1 MLALDLA
8 LHRLDPRQWHAGW
21 RLLVPPRLLLR
32 PRWALAIV
40 EGTPPALLRLIIA
53 GHDATGTVANAPHLP
68 GLDHSSLA
76 AWAASLGVGALI
88 VLDRRVIAELSAD
101 IERQLSLEQ
110 DLVEQ
115 GLIAWRAVKRR
126 VGRGI
131 WTEPP
136 LLEMLPTPT
145 FEALQR
151 TFDLL
156 VPDDSAL
163 SIHVIDDDLRSVH
176 ASIIAVKRNGHLAEV
191 TSHAAIADDVD
202 EAEFAATWKKSH
214 GKVTA
219 AIAHRIAK
227 PSLAIFLEKATLLR
241 IVTGPSDQLSR
252 ELNAGTVVIE
262 PAPTWLLGLLGG
274 AAVAA
279 VATRGAR
286 ALASLLP
293 AAARQRASDFAQ
305 RAQTAMRDSGTHPF
319 ALLGFDPLALWASV
333 REFYKAP

>member
-1 MLALDLA
+1 MLAPGLT

-21 RLLVPPRLLLR
+21 RLLVPPRVLHR
-32 PRWALAIV
+32 ARWALAIV
-40 EGTPPALLRLIIA
+40 DGTPPTLLKLIIA
-53 GHDATGTVANAPHLP
+53 GHDATGTVDRANVVP
-68 GLDHSSLA
+68 GVDHASMT

-88 VLDRRVIAELSAD
+88 VLDRRVIADLSAD

-110 DLVEQ
+110 DLIEQ
-115 GLIAWRAVKRR
+115 GIIAWRAVKRR

-151 TFDLL
+151 TFDIL

-163 SIHVIDDDLRSVH
+163 SIHVIDDDLRAIH
-176 ASIIAVKRNGHLAEV
+176 ASIIAVKRGGHLAEV
-191 TSHAAIADDVD
+191 TTHAAIADIVD
-202 EAEFAATWKKSH
+202 ESDFAANWKKSH

-219 AIAHRIAK
+219 AIGQRIAK
-227 PSLAIFLEKATLLR
+227 PSLAIFLEKTTLLR

-252 ELNAGTVVIE
+252 ELNAGNVVIE
-262 PAPTWLLGLLGG
+262 PAPAWLLGLLGG

-333 REFYKAP
+333 RRYYAP